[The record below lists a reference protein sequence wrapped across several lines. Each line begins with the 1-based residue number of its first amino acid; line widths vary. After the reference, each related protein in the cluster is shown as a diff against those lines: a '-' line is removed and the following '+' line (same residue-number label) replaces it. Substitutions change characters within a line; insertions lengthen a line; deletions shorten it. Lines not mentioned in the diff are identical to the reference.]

1 MINNKEIKFDFFN
14 EVSMIMCERK
24 KENRDHCIHIVFVLL
39 CCMERYKSKFIANL
53 KGNLWKTFFS
63 CFSVRDFPYYVKS

>member
-24 KENRDHCIHIVFVLL
+24 RKIVTIVSTLSSFYCAVWNDINQSLL
-39 CCMERYKSKFIANL
+39 PI
-53 KGNLWKTFFS
+53 
-63 CFSVRDFPYYVKS
+63 